1 MVGMEIQV
9 KCIFISLQWQKE
21 LQIKMAEEEDAEQN
35 ELEKVQKEKEEQFKE
50 IMRRRVEKVKKD
62 TKPYELP
69 EYQQTGGQ
77 IWIWKRHTWLV
88 PCSLL

>member
-1 MVGMEIQV
+1 MVGTEIQIN
-9 KCIFISLQWQKE
+9 CIFISLQWQKE
-21 LQIKMAEEEDAEQN
+21 LQIKMAEEEDAEKN

-69 EYQQTGGQ
+69 GYQQTGGQ
-77 IWIWKRHTWLV
+77 M
-88 PCSLL
+88 